1 LTSSRNIER
10 IYNGAHIA
18 RKFVIRKSLVSQFRF
33 NLKASNREIIASS
46 EIYNSDTARDHGID
60 SVKANTSAAAIND

>member
-1 LTSSRNIER
+1 
-10 IYNGAHIA
+10 
-18 RKFVIRKSLVSQFRF
+18 VIRKSLVSQFRF